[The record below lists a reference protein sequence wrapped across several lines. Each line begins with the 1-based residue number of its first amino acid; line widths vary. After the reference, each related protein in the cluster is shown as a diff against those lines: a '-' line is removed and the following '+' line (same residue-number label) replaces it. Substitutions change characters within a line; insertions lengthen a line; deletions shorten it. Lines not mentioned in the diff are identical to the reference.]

1 MTPADAIP
9 GADEIGA
16 PELIPL
22 CAHHR
27 QVIYNL
33 AQADH
38 IDDRESERAA
48 TQMRRQCWGRGLT

>member
-1 MTPADAIP
+1 MPADVH
-9 GADEIGA
+9 GDEVGA

-48 TQMRRQCWGRGLT
+48 AEMRRQCCGRNLK